1 MGLFDAIFGLFTK
14 PFENAKELASEKR
27 QWEREKAMFNM
38 QAQFQKDMAEQN
50 QNYALE
56 SMNKS
61 QGFQKEMNAINFEQQ
76 NQMFDKTAEY
86 MSVGAQKRRLE
97 AEGMNPALAYGLTGG
112 GGQSSSGGGSGA
124 GAIAGS
130 GSGSVSPQTQAV
142 MMGLQAKAIE
152 SQTKVNL
159 ATVAEKVAN
168 AAKTREEAKNEKEE
182 RPNIKAEGGRIKA
195 ATDLLLK
202 QGITENEKAKLTK
215 LEQGIAIAQEQ
226 LTWQNWEQMR
236 QQQYTLAQQYEEL
249 GETIKNL
256 KIENHIKEEAAEN
269 IIKGYWMNLQTQWQ
283 QVIESRSRVK
293 LNEEQRNVLEAT
305 VRDIEST
312 INNRNLTEEQRRKE
326 IDKHIDQMS
335 ESIEY
340 MKQDNMRKWI
350 YGGIDSAVDVVNTVN
365 PMGQKPI
372 KVRGFGGN

>member
-14 PFENAKELASEKR
+14 PFENAQKMAAEKR

-50 QNYALE
+50 QNYALQ
-56 SMNKS
+56 SMDKS

-76 NQMFDKTAEY
+76 NQMFDKTADY
-86 MSVGAQKRRLE
+86 MSVGAQKQRMKE
-97 AEGMNPALAYGLTGG
+97 AGMNPALAYGLTGG
-112 GGQSSSGGGSGA
+112 GGQSASGGGSGA
-124 GAIAGS
+124 SAVAGS

-159 ATVAEKVAN
+159 ATVAEKAAN
-168 AAKTREEAKNEKEE
+168 AAKTREEAKNVKEE
-182 RPNIKAEGGRIKA
+182 RPNIGAEGGRIKA

-215 LEQGIAIAQEQ
+215 LEQGIATAQEQ
-226 LTWQNWEQMR
+226 LTWQSWEQMR

-249 GETIKNL
+249 GETIRNL
-256 KIENHIKEEAAEN
+256 KIDNHIKEEAADN

-283 QVIESRSRVK
+283 QVIESQSKVK
-293 LNEEQRNVLEAT
+293 LNEEQKNVLEAT

-312 INNRNLTEEQRRKE
+312 INNRDLTEEQRRKE
-326 IDKHIDQMS
+326 IDKHIEQMS
-335 ESIEY
+335 QTIEY
-340 MKQDNMRKWI
+340 MKQDNLRKWI

-365 PMGQKPI
+365 PLGQKPI